1 MEASSL
7 RGLVHEIGLYDTFAH
22 GRLAVIWAEPLTN
35 FKIFFSPFYTHSL
48 SQAVEFMA
56 TKTFFFEMYGDF
68 PETYEENSVILLEK
82 LVFESPSSYFEGYQ
96 TRPWVE
102 PSFGRSQEV

>member
-1 MEASSL
+1 MVDLLSFGPNPSL
-7 RGLVHEIGLYDTFAH
+7 ILR
-22 GRLAVIWAEPLTN
+22 
-35 FKIFFSPFYTHSL
+35 FFFPFYTHSL

-68 PETYEENSVILLEK
+68 PEKYEDNSVILLEK
-82 LVFESPSSYFEGYQ
+82 LVFESPSSYFEGYH